1 MAAIKM
7 MMKCVFPALLLLLTG
22 CSSPD
27 GQSVQK
33 AQQAKVNPA
42 RSLSMEQLCKEN
54 AAHRYNTGAQNI
66 AVTGFVQFQA
76 SYEVRGYTPREERFV
91 CAFDP
96 DGQFLHLSMR

>member
-1 MAAIKM
+1 M
-7 MMKCVFPALLLLLTG
+7 MMKSLFPALLLLLTS

-27 GQSVQK
+27 DHSQQN
-33 AQQAKVNPA
+33 AQQAKVTPA
-42 RSLSMEQLCKEN
+42 RSQSMEQLCKEN
-54 AAHRYNTGAQNI
+54 AAHRYNTGAENI

-76 SYEVRGYTPREERFV
+76 SYEVRGYTPRDERFV